1 MFDLELKASVFSE
14 CKRQLEERQIN
25 IEQQLN
31 LLKESLVGET
41 KSSAG
46 DKYETGRAMLHMEM
60 DKLKQQL
67 WQVASQKQAL
77 GHYQVGLEA
86 ERVQTAVLVKTS
98 MGLFFILTSLGKLVV
113 KGQKVYVISLV
124 APIGVKMKDLEVGD
138 KFEQNGK
145 LVEILDLC

>member
-1 MFDLELKASVFSE
+1 MELKAAVFSE

-25 IEQQLN
+25 IEQQLT
-31 LLKESLVGET
+31 LLKDSLVGET

-77 GHYQVGLEA
+77 GHYQVGLKA
-86 ERVQTAVLVKTS
+86 DKVKTGILVKTS
-98 MGLFFILTSLGKLVV
+98 MGLFFVLTSLGKVV
-113 KGQKVYVISLV
+113 VEGQKIYVISLV
-124 APIGVKMKDLEVGD
+124 APIGGKMKDLSIGD
-138 KFEQNGK
+138 QFEQNGK
-145 LVEILDLC
+145 LVEILDIC